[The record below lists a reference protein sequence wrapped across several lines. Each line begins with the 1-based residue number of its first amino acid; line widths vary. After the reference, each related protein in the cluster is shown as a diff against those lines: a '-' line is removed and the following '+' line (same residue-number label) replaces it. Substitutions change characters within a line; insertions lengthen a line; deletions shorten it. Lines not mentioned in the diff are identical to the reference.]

1 MGSPP
6 AGGLDEGLELGCYL
20 RMYGATE
27 DNGQWVALQLEGCM
41 KA

>member
-1 MGSPP
+1 MASPQ
-6 AGGLDEGLELGCYL
+6 AGGLDECLKLGLHLK
-20 RMYGATE
+20 MYGVSE

>member
-6 AGGLDEGLELGCYL
+6 AEGLDEGLKLGWYL
-20 RMYGATE
+20 KMYGVTE
-27 DNGQWVALQLEGCM
+27 DNGQWVALQLKGWM